1 MQVCIISLRKREEIH
16 RGGASGKG
24 FSGSHLTS
32 LAGRLV
38 SAVGDGKQDVVVT
51 VELGRGQGGQKR
63 YTLATSRFAKHVTIV
78 SWRLAG
84 CLTSARPA
92 PPLQHLPTAWDRA
105 TLRNVSLGSSRL
117 DIEFARQGDQLLIR
131 ARSAVAATVCLVP
144 QTATRDQDCSGP
156 AALLHELKLPLP
168 AVEVGVPPRLPLPG
182 ARTSQLKVVGERLD
196 SNRYELSSEGLAG
209 SCEELPV
216 RLNHVGVQAAG
227 AELAGSIL
235 SLQFPQGDG
244 YQRVDVVFTW

>member
-1 MQVCIISLRKREEIH
+1 
-16 RGGASGKG
+16 
-24 FSGSHLTS
+24 
-32 LAGRLV
+32 
-38 SAVGDGKQDVVVT
+38 
-51 VELGRGQGGQKR
+51 
-63 YTLATSRFAKHVTIV
+63 
-78 SWRLAG
+78 
-84 CLTSARPA
+84 
-92 PPLQHLPTAWDRA
+92 
-105 TLRNVSLGSSRL
+105 VSLGSSRL

-168 AVEVGVPPRLPLPG
+168 AVEVGVPSRLPLPG